1 MNQGQTGIEIAEEF
15 TLPPALE
22 SAWNTRGYYGSFS
35 HNVKAIYQRYLG
47 WYDGNPAHLWS
58 YPPEQE
64 ATRYVEFMG
73 GAAQVL
79 AKARKS
85 LAEGD
90 LRWTATV
97 TSHVVFAEPD
107 NAEARE
113 LLATAL
119 EQLGHGA
126 ENGLWRNIYL
136 RGAEELRGPIAP
148 PPPELASPEVLGA
161 LTIEQLF
168 DSLGVRIDGLRAAKA
183 TVCIDWIFTDLNRT
197 YRTELSNGAL
207 IHADAG
213 YGTSEPGLTITLAK
227 PQLIAVIAT
236 GKLDT
241 VQHEGDASLVPTLL
255 RLLDSVDHQFPIVT
269 P

>member
-1 MNQGQTGIEIAEEF
+1 M
-15 TLPPALE
+15 LL
-22 SAWNTRGYYGSFS
+22 
-35 HNVKAIYQRYLG
+35 
-47 WYDGNPAHLWS
+47 
-58 YPPEQE
+58 
-64 ATRYVEFMG
+64 
-73 GAAQVL
+73 
-79 AKARKS
+79 S
-85 LAEGD
+85 LAEISRCAVGAD
-90 LRWTATV
+90 
-97 TSHVVFAEPD
+97 TSSRSNGNTKNVPGPESA
-107 NAEARE
+107 
-113 LLATAL
+113 
-119 EQLGHGA
+119 GHGA

-168 DSLGVRIDGLRAAKA
+168 DSLSVRIDGLRAAEA

-213 YGTSEPGLTITLAK
+213 YGTGEPGLTITLAK

-236 GKLDT
+236 GKLDG
-241 VQHEGDASLVPTLL
+241 VQHEGDPSLIPALL
-255 RLLDSVDHQFPIVT
+255 GLLDGVDHQFPIVT